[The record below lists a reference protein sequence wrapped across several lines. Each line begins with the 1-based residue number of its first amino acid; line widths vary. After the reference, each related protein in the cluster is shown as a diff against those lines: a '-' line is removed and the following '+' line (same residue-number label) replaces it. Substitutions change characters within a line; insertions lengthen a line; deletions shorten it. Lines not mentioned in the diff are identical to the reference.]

1 MNNRKY
7 PTSLFVIGFI
17 TNIVFH
23 FFWLFVPSIILLIIG
38 LFSQTCLKIGSAL
51 LFLDIIL
58 SLIEQIRIRQTCLKE
73 SDNPD
78 FKKFQDALSKDGNW
92 IENIGE
98 LVERK
103 RADSQNEN
111 RDDNENEDK

>member
-1 MNNRKY
+1 MD
-7 PTSLFVIGFI
+7 PD
-17 TNIVFH
+17 
-23 FFWLFVPSIILLIIG
+23 
-38 LFSQTCLKIGSAL
+38 L

-58 SLIEQIRIRQTCLKE
+58 SLLEQIRIRQTCLKE

-78 FKKFQDALSKDGNW
+78 FKEFQDALSKDGNW

-98 LVERK
+98 LVEQK